1 MYDASKKYLL
11 VVLLIVL
18 PCCGVAGDVKYPGG
32 VGLLRF
38 LAGLPSS
45 YSAKPIEGWVIDAE
59 SKKPLQDVIVVALW
73 ELEENQFHG
82 PRFVTNMKV
91 METVTDSQGIYNFPG
106 WGPIKRPGKAS
117 LRNDDP
123 MLIYFK
129 EGYRPK
135 TATNWDGVSMS
146 DNRYEAV
153 HDSKWNG
160 KEIELQKYEGD
171 IKEYAKLVD
180 NVYSNLFNLKEDG
193 CKWKEAPRIFFVIDK
208 YNRLLHPQNRYN
220 QGIFPTLFR
229 SGNCG
234 DMEQYIRS
242 NTP

>member
-1 MYDASKKYLL
+1 MDDFSKKF
-11 VVLLIVL
+11 LLILLLIAL
-18 PCCGVAGDVKYPGG
+18 PCVPAVADGEFPGG
-32 VGLLRF
+32 VGLLKF
-38 LAGLPSS
+38 LGGLPST
-45 YSAKPIEGWVIDAE
+45 YSAKPIKGWMVDTE
-59 SKKPLQDVIVVALW
+59 TKKPLQNVIVVALW

-91 METVTDSQGIYNFPG
+91 METVTDSQGRYNFPG

-117 LRNDDP
+117 LRTSDP

-135 TATNWDGVSMS
+135 TATNWGGASLA

-153 HDSKWNG
+153 HDSIWSG
-160 KEIELQKYEGD
+160 KEIELEKFKGD

-193 CKWKEAPRIFFVIDK
+193 CKWQEAPRIFFFIDK
-208 YNRLLHPQNRYN
+208 YNRLLHPQNQYN

-229 SGNCG
+229 SGNRG
-234 DMEQYIRS
+234 DMEEYLR
-242 NTP
+242 NHKP